1 MVTRAHDERRLVE
14 AVAAA
19 VGEVPGVAFL
29 RPGLAA
35 RLRGTA
41 ASARRVN
48 GAPTA
53 STSGIRVRGA
63 SGTPGARD
71 ADGLALEVFV
81 VVHRGH
87 RAVDVTRA
95 VREAVTRTARASP
108 SAPVPVRM
116 TVTVSGIV

>member
-1 MVTRAHDERRLVE
+1 MVTRAHDDRRLVE

-35 RLRGTA
+35 RLRATA
-41 ASARRVN
+41 VSAGRAG

-63 SGTPGARD
+63 SGARGTRD
-71 ADGLALEVFV
+71 ADGLALDVFV

-95 VREAVTRTARASP
+95 VREAVTRAARTTLATT
-108 SAPVPVRM
+108 VPVRV

>member
-35 RLRGTA
+35 RLRATA

-53 STSGIRVRGA
+53 STSGIRVRGTG
-63 SGTPGARD
+63 STRD

-87 RAVDVTRA
+87 RALDVTRA
-95 VREAVTRTARASP
+95 VREAVTRAARTTPAG
-108 SAPVPVRM
+108 PVPVRV

>member
-1 MVTRAHDERRLVE
+1 MVTRAHDGRQLVE

-29 RPGLAA
+29 RPGLAG
-35 RLRGTA
+35 RLRATTM
-41 ASARRVN
+41 SAPRTN

-63 SGTPGARD
+63 SSTRGARD
-71 ADGLALEVFV
+71 ADGLAVDVFV

-95 VREAVTRTARASP
+95 VREAVTRAARTTLATT
-108 SAPVPVRM
+108 VPVRV